1 MYKVVVSKK
10 VEKELLKLPRD
21 YFRLVKKQILSLGQN
36 PRPFGYCKLSD
47 TDNKYRIRI
56 SDYRVIS
63 SIEEDVLTVEV
74 VKIDHRSSIYK

>member
-10 VEKELLKLPRD
+10 IEKELLKLPRD

-63 SIEEDVLTVEV
+63 SIEDDVLTVEV
-74 VKIDHRSSIYK
+74 VEIDHRSSIYK